1 MVSELVEFKGRLN
14 LFTHQAQRVA
24 IGPCH
29 QCHVDETQAIITSST
44 PPHQIS
50 TTTPSTPAT
59 TSAFN
64 DNIIAFGLQI
74 FPSKPTYFT
83 RSVTNTG
90 DPHLRSCG
98 ESSW

>member
-1 MVSELVEFKGRLN
+1 MGFKFYAWRKN
-14 LFTHQAQRVA
+14 
-24 IGPCH
+24 
-29 QCHVDETQAIITSST
+29 AIITSST

-50 TTTPSTPAT
+50 TTTTSTPAT

-83 RSVTNTG
+83 GSVRNTG